1 MKTLRKY
8 HKWPSLF
15 IGFFLLLFAASGI
28 VMNHRDWFSN
38 INFSRQLL
46 PPDYHYKNW
55 NLAAIKGN
63 IALKDGSYLVYGNIG
78 IYRTDKQFSTFT
90 DFNNGLG
97 KGMDKRKIFS
107 MLLSKAGDL
116 YAGTLLGLYRY
127 NRETKEWNYL
137 NLPEK
142 KPRVVRVE
150 QHEDQILVLTRSHLY
165 TFPEGNAQ
173 MISEI
178 PIPRAENDDG
188 KASLFRT
195 LWIIHSGELMGLP
208 GKILVDLV
216 GLGLIFITLSGFYYT
231 LMPSM
236 ARRSGEKLKKKLKR
250 INRFSINWHNKLGVY
265 GIVFLLITT
274 ITGMFLRP
282 PLLIPIAYSRVS
294 PIPGSS
300 LDHKNPWHDKL
311 RDMLPDSAS
320 NSIIVS
326 TSEGLYRFTPGDT
339 ISKTFQVQPEVS
351 VMGITAFEHLP
362 EGGLLVASFSG
373 LYRWQPDFD
382 IVTDYVTG
390 LPARTGARGN
400 PFGALALSGVITENG
415 EALAMIDYQ
424 AGWIPLN
431 KSKIKPQMPEEIRRL
446 PVSLWNLSL
455 EVHTGRIFSVIL
467 SDFYILYVPL
477 MGLTTLLIIITG
489 LWMWLKMRKRSK
501 KPKNKALYENP
512 AIERSTKSTV

>member
-8 HKWPSLF
+8 HKWPSLI

-46 PPDYHYKNW
+46 PPDYQYKNW

-63 IALKDGSYLVYGNIG
+63 VALDDSSFLVYGNIG
-78 IYRTDKQFSTFT
+78 IYCTDKQFSTFT
-90 DFNNGLG
+90 DFNKGLG
-97 KGMDKRKIFS
+97 KGMDKRKIFT
-107 MLLSKAGDL
+107 MLHSEAGDL
-116 YAGTLLGLYRY
+116 YAGTLFGLFRY
-127 NRETKEWNYL
+127 NQKSKEWESFT
-137 NLPEK
+137 LPEK
-142 KPRVVRVE
+142 SPRVVRVE
-150 QHEDQILVLTRSHLY
+150 QHGSQILVLTRSHLY
-165 TFPEGNAQ
+165 TLTDGADQ
-173 MISEI
+173 IISEI
-178 PIPRAENDDG
+178 PIPKAENADG

-282 PLLIPIAYSRVS
+282 PLLIPIAYSRVKA
-294 PIPGSS
+294 IPGSS
-300 LDHKNPWHDKL
+300 LDHVNPWHDKL
-311 RDMLPDSAS
+311 RDIITDSVS
-320 NSIIVS
+320 GSFIIS
-326 TSEGLYRFTPGDT
+326 TSEGFYRFTPGDT
-339 ISKTFQVQPEVS
+339 LSRTFPVQPEVS

-373 LYRWQPDFD
+373 LYRWQPEFN

-400 PFGALALSGVITENG
+400 PFGALALSGIITENG
-415 EALAMIDYQ
+415 KPLAMIDYQ
-424 AGWIPLN
+424 AGLIPLN
-431 KSKIKPQMPEEIRRL
+431 KIKIKPQMPEHIRKL

-501 KPKNKALYENP
+501 KTKNKALYENP
-512 AIERSTKSTV
+512 AIE

>member
-8 HKWPSLF
+8 HKWPSLI

-28 VMNHRDWFSN
+28 LMNHRDWFSN
-38 INFSRQLL
+38 INFPRQLL
-46 PPDYHYKNW
+46 PPDYQYKNW
-55 NLAAIKGN
+55 NLAAVKGN
-63 IALKDGSYLVYGNIG
+63 VALDDSSFLMYGNIG

-90 DFNNGLG
+90 DFNEGLG

-107 MLLSKAGDL
+107 ILHSEAGDL
-116 YAGTLLGLYRY
+116 YAGTLFGLFRY
-127 NRETKEWNYL
+127 NQESKEWESFT
-137 NLPEK
+137 LPEK
-142 KPRVVRVE
+142 SPRVVRVE
-150 QHEDQILVLTRSHLY
+150 QHESQILVLTRSHLY
-165 TFPEGNAQ
+165 TFSDGADQ
-173 MISEI
+173 IISEI
-178 PIPRAENDDG
+178 PIPKAENDDG

-231 LMPSM
+231 LLPSM

-282 PLLIPIAYSRVS
+282 PLLIPIAYSRVKA
-294 PIPGSS
+294 IPGSS
-300 LDHKNPWHDKL
+300 LDHVNPWHDKL
-311 RDMLPDSAS
+311 RDIITDSAS
-320 NSIIVS
+320 NSLIVS
-326 TSEGLYRFTPGDT
+326 TSEGFYRFTPGD
-339 ISKTFQVQPEVS
+339 SLSRTFQVQPEVS

-373 LYRWQPDFD
+373 LYRWQPEFE

-415 EALAMIDYQ
+415 KPLAMIDYQ
-424 AGWIPLN
+424 AGLIPLN
-431 KSKIKPQMPEEIRRL
+431 KSKLKPQMPEHIRKL

-512 AIERSTKSTV
+512 AIERSTKST